1 MDPLSVTTSIIAVIQ
16 VTNAVI
22 SVGCDYR
29 SAVKNSPWELS
40 RVIEEGVFAMSS
52 KLLNGLPRMQEG
64 QIQLLKLGCQR

>member
-1 MDPLSVTTSIIAVIQ
+1 MDPLSVTASIIAVIQ
-16 VTNAVI
+16 ATNAVI

-29 SAVKNSPWELS
+29 SAVKNSPWALS
-40 RVIEEGVFAMSS
+40 RVIEGVFAMSS